1 MFKSIFGT
9 LDKPKGAAPLP
20 LGLVD
25 LIVLN
30 AVIQAASIGYLSALF
45 RRDVFSPLQ
54 GITTRLAYPVITD
67 LVALT
72 VLGFFA
78 LALTTLKSA
87 PEGTRLDRAMAAGA
101 PLWLGYALG
110 LVWLRV
116 GFVLAN
122 LPPTSEAL
130 APVRWLFDYLPAYRG
145 VTELSRWH
153 PNHWPWALVF
163 VIVCGVLGWLYARR
177 SEESPQRL
185 HRVFRLSLIVAV
197 CVSVPA
203 ASRAYSSW
211 RPAVAGDT
219 LAGRLIATPQI
230 GALDWQPEG
239 LRGRITLVEF
249 WTTWCGA
256 CKRLLPKLN
265 ALKNTIPSPAFE
277 VLLVNVEGRGNP
289 PPELVNKVRKYK
301 AQRAPDLPVLID
313 RGAWS
318 DAVGITVY
326 PTMALIGGDGRLLNL
341 WSGTPNMSDVEA
353 SIRSALEAQ
362 SGL

>member
-1 MFKSIFGT
+1 M
-9 LDKPKGAAPLP
+9 
-20 LGLVD
+20 
-25 LIVLN
+25 LN
-30 AVIQAASIGYLSALF
+30 AVVQAASIGYLSALF

-67 LVALT
+67 LVGLAVLGVFALT
-72 VLGFFA
+72 
-78 LALTTLKSA
+78 LTTLKSS
-87 PEGTRLDRAMAAGA
+87 PEGTRLDRAIAAGA

-122 LPPTSEAL
+122 LPATSELL
-130 APVRWLFDYLPAYRG
+130 APIRWVFDYLPAYRG

-153 PNHWPWALVF
+153 PNHWTWALVF
-163 VIVCGVLGWLYARR
+163 VCVSGFLGWLYARR
-177 SEESPQRL
+177 SEGAPRRL
-185 HRVFRLSLIVAV
+185 HKLFRVSLIVAV

-219 LAGRLIATPQI
+219 LAGRLITTPQI
-230 GALDWQPEG
+230 DDSDWQPAG
-239 LRGRITLVEF
+239 LSGRITLVEF

-256 CKRLLPKLN
+256 CKRLLPKLKT
-265 ALKNTIPSPAFE
+265 LKNTIPNPAFE

-289 PPELVNKVRKYK
+289 KPELVDKVRKYK
-301 AQRAPDLPVLID
+301 AQRAPGLPVLID

-353 SIRSALEAQ
+353 AIRSALEAQ

>member
-1 MFKSIFGT
+1 M
-9 LDKPKGAAPLP
+9 
-20 LGLVD
+20 
-25 LIVLN
+25 LN
-30 AVIQAASIGYLSALF
+30 AVVQAASIGYLSALF

-67 LVALT
+67 LVGLAVLGVFALT
-72 VLGFFA
+72 
-78 LALTTLKSA
+78 LTTLKSS
-87 PEGTRLDRAMAAGA
+87 PEGTRLDRAIAAGA

-122 LPPTSEAL
+122 LPATSELL
-130 APVRWLFDYLPAYRG
+130 APIRWVFDYLPAYRG

-153 PNHWPWALVF
+153 PNHWTWALVF
-163 VIVCGVLGWLYARR
+163 VCVSGFLGWLYARR
-177 SEESPQRL
+177 SEGAPRRL
-185 HRVFRLSLIVAV
+185 HKLFRVSLIVAV

-211 RPAVAGDT
+211 RPAIAGDT

-230 GALDWQPEG
+230 DDSDWQPAG
-239 LRGRITLVEF
+239 LSGRITLVEF

-256 CKRLLPKLN
+256 CKRLLPKLKT
-265 ALKNTIPSPAFE
+265 LKNTIPNPAFE

-289 PPELVNKVRKYK
+289 QPELVDKVRKYK
-301 AQRAPDLPVLID
+301 AQRAPGLPVLID

-353 SIRSALEAQ
+353 AIRSALEAQ